1 MTKIATAPT
10 PAKIDPGLIQTAV
23 EMVKSG
29 GVILFPARCM
39 YGLGADAMNQAAVEK
54 IFAMKQ
60 RDRGKPL
67 LILAKDMEAVQQ
79 LAAHITENAKAI
91 ARHFW
96 PGDVTLV
103 FQAKETLPENLTAGS
118 GKIGI
123 RIPGHPLTAA
133 LVNALDSPITGTS
146 ANISGAPGCR
156 RIDDIPRKIRDA
168 ADVFALDAGLLE
180 GGPGSTVVD
189 VTGTS
194 PVVLRE
200 GVILKKDIFSIL

>member
-1 MTKIATAPT
+1 MTSTAPHIPG
-10 PAKIDPGLIQTAV
+10 PAKIDPGLIQTASRV
-23 EMVKSG
+23 VKKG

-39 YGLGADAMNQAAVEK
+39 YGLGADALNEEAVEK
-54 IFAMKQ
+54 IFVMKQ

-67 LILAKDMEAVQQ
+67 LVLAKDMDAVQQ
-79 LAAHITENAKAI
+79 LAAHVPEEAKTI

-133 LVNALDSPITGTS
+133 LVNALDSPLTGTS

-156 RIDDIPRKIRDA
+156 RIADIPAEIRDA
-168 ADVFALDAGLLE
+168 SDFALDAGLLE

-189 VTGTS
+189 VTGAR
-194 PVVLRE
+194 PVVIRE
-200 GVILKKDIFSIL
+200 GVILKKNIFPAL